1 MRILVTI
8 GFGFVCFI
16 SHAQNNEITSMKR
29 GQLLYEDLC
38 LRCHMPNG
46 KGVANAFPP
55 LAQSDYL
62 NDIEATIRIIKY
74 GGIKEDLI
82 VNGVTYK
89 GYMENQGLSDDE
101 IADVTNY
108 ILNSWGNKNDSLVST
123 SDVSK
128 IQPND

>member
-1 MRILVTI
+1 
-8 GFGFVCFI
+8 
-16 SHAQNNEITSMKR
+16 
-29 GQLLYEDLC
+29 
-38 LRCHMPNG
+38 MPNG
-46 KGVANAFPP
+46 KGVTNAFPP
-55 LAQSDYL
+55 LAQSDFL

-74 GGIKEDLI
+74 GGLKGDIV

-108 ILNSWGNKNDSLVST
+108 ILNSWGNKNDSLIST

>member
-8 GFGFVCFI
+8 GLGFICFV
-16 SHAQNNEITSMKR
+16 SHAQSNEISSIER

-46 KGVANAFPP
+46 KGVPNAFPP